1 MVQQGEGRNDEISQ
15 TGKVR
20 SMTSQQI
27 ADAALIAWRDRCA
40 ALKAGRISAAILHG
54 VEFNRLCA
62 EFQERE

>member
-1 MVQQGEGRNDEISQ
+1 
-15 TGKVR
+15 
-20 SMTSQQI
+20 MTSQQI